1 MSGFDYQLAFSR
13 NFGVVSQAE
22 QQKLRG
28 ATFAIA
34 GLGGVG
40 GDYLITLL
48 RAGVGRF
55 KIADHDDFELANFNR
70 QYGATVSAI
79 GKSKISVMQGL
90 AADVNPDALVEAF
103 DIGIGKDNI
112 AQFLEGVDVVIDAVE
127 FFEIGVHRLL
137 FDECRARGI
146 PVVFGVP
153 LGFGTSVVVGA
164 PGGMSFDDYFDI
176 DPKASQALQAL
187 KMAIGVAPAG
197 YHLKYLE
204 PGAVDL
210 GARKAPSFASGCKLA
225 SGMVI
230 GKAVQAFL
238 YPQEIRSLPHYTSYD
253 VRLNAFK
260 NGHVFMGNR
269 NPWQRFKYYLARRK
283 LGL

>member
-1 MSGFDYQLAFSR
+1 MNFDYQLAFSR
-13 NFGVVSQAE
+13 NCGVVSESE
-22 QQKLRG
+22 QQKLCG

-48 RAGVGRF
+48 RAGVGKF

-79 GKSKISVMQGL
+79 GRSKISVMQSL
-90 AADVNPDALVEAF
+90 SVDVNPQAVVEAY
-103 DIGIGKDNI
+103 DSGIGSHNI
-112 AQFLEGVDVVIDAVE
+112 AEFLEGVDVVIDAVE
-127 FFEIGVHRLL
+127 FFEIGVHRML
-137 FDECRARGI
+137 FDECMSRGI

-153 LGFGTSVVVGA
+153 LGFGASVVIGA
-164 PGGMSFDDYFDI
+164 SGGMSFDEYFDI
-176 DPKASQALQAL
+176 DINASPALQAL

-197 YHLKYLE
+197 YHLNYLE

-210 GARKAPSFASGCKLA
+210 GARKAPSFSSGCKLA

-238 YPQEIRSLPHYTSYD
+238 HPDEIRPLPHFTSYD
-253 VRLNAFK
+253 VRLDSFK
-260 NGHVFMGNR
+260 TGYLFMGNR
-269 NPWQRFKYYLARRK
+269 NPWQRFKFFLARKK